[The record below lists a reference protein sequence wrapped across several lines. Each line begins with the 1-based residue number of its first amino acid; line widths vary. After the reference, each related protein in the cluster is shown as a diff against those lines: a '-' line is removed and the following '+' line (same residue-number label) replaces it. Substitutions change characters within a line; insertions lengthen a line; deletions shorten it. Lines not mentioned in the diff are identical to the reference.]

1 MILPLPH
8 IPIMIITIQRFA
20 RETCDDPASTPI
32 PIMIITIQGFA
43 GETCDDPAST
53 PIPIMIADD
62 GSVTKKTD
70 N

>member
-1 MILPLPH
+1 
-8 IPIMIITIQRFA
+8 MIITIQGFA
-20 RETCDDPASTPI
+20 GETCDDPASTPI

-53 PIPIMIADD
+53 PIPIMIGDD